1 MVISPFW
8 VIVVPLRACEE
19 ESDVM
24 LLFVAKVWLGN
35 GGIVYLA
42 KLSAAI
48 LAVEPS
54 LLQTDDGLAF

>member
-24 LLFVAKVWLGN
+24 LLFVAKGWLGN

-42 KLSAAI
+42 KLSATI

-54 LLQTDDGLAF
+54 LLQTDD

>member
-24 LLFVAKVWLGN
+24 LLFVAKGWLGN

-42 KLSAAI
+42 KLSATI

-54 LLQTDDGLAF
+54 LLQTDDGLAS

>member
-1 MVISPFW
+1 VVISPFW

-24 LLFVAKVWLGN
+24 LLFVAKGWLGN
-35 GGIVYLA
+35 GDIVYLA

-54 LLQTDDGLAF
+54 LLQTDDRLAS

>member
-24 LLFVAKVWLGN
+24 LLFVAKGWLGN
-35 GGIVYLA
+35 GDIVYLA

-54 LLQTDDGLAF
+54 LLQTDDRLAS

>member
-1 MVISPFW
+1 VVISPFW

-24 LLFVAKVWLGN
+24 LLFVAKGWLGN

-54 LLQTDDGLAF
+54 LLQTDDRLAS

>member
-24 LLFVAKVWLGN
+24 LLFVAIASLGK
-35 GGIVYLA
+35 GGLVYRA
-42 KLSAAI
+42 RLSAAI

-54 LLQTDDGLAF
+54 LLQTDDRLAS